1 MDYWQMDYCSSC
13 RRHLN
18 GALVCPGCGA
28 YAPDIAPAPRG
39 HDEPESAYVPPAPE
53 AGPEAAVVPLRD
65 GRAARRRQR
74 IRLKKSQRRALVA
87 TAVALI
93 GGGLTLTTVDRGAA
107 TDRAQAAAA
116 PDELTLDT
124 APGQPAERIRPTE
137 TQPDERRT
145 APRAAATESE
155 DGGSTASRSQRRP
168 TSAAP
173 QSDRARTP
181 VSIPAAP
188 QPPKHRSDS
197 PDAPSDPAPAPTT
210 PPQPTTPATPP
221 ADTGTAPTAPATTPP
236 APPQST
242 PPQLCVLVLCL
253 G

>member
-28 YAPDIAPAPRG
+28 YAPDIAPAPQA
-39 HDEPESAYVPPAPE
+39 HAEPEPAYVAPDTE
-53 AGPEAAVVPLRD
+53 DGPEAAVVPLRD

-74 IRLKKSQRRALVA
+74 IRWKKSQRRALVA

-93 GGGLTLTTVDRGAA
+93 GGGLTLTTVERGAS

-124 APGQPAERIRPTE
+124 APGHPAERIAPTE
-137 TQPDERRT
+137 TRPDERRT
-145 APRAAATESE
+145 APRPSATPSE
-155 DGGSTASRSQRRP
+155 DEVATVDRSQRRP
-168 TSAAP
+168 ASPVP
-173 QSDRARTP
+173 QSDRSQAP
-181 VSIPAAP
+181 VTVPSAP
-188 QPPKHRSDS
+188 QS
-197 PDAPSDPAPAPTT
+197 PQGRADAPGTPPESAATPAPTT
-210 PPQPTTPATPP
+210 PQPSAPP
-221 ADTGTAPTAPATTPP
+221 ADTGTAPTTPATPP
-236 APPQST
+236 QAPPEST

>member
-1 MDYWQMDYCSSC
+1 MDYCSSC

-28 YAPDIAPAPRG
+28 YAPDIAP
-39 HDEPESAYVPPAPE
+39 EPEAYAEPEPAYVAPAPE
-53 AGPEAAVVPLRD
+53 AGPEAAVIPLRD

-74 IRLKKSQRRALVA
+74 IRWKKSQRRALVA

-93 GGGLTLTTVDRGAA
+93 GGGLTLTTVERGAR

-124 APGQPAERIRPTE
+124 VTGQPGERIAPPE
-137 TQPDERRT
+137 TRPDERRT
-145 APRAAATESE
+145 APRPSATQSADDGSAA
-155 DGGSTASRSQRRP
+155 DRSLRRP
-168 TSAAP
+168 ASPAP
-173 QSDRARTP
+173 QSERSQAP
-181 VSIPAAP
+181 VSVPAPPRSP
-188 QPPKHRSDS
+188 QDRSDS
-197 PDAPSDPAPAPTT
+197 PDSPAAPDLPSEPVATPTT
-210 PPQPTTPATPP
+210 PQPSTPP
-221 ADTGTAPTAPATTPP
+221 ATAPTDPGTPPP

-242 PPQLCVLVLCL
+242 PPQLCLLVICL